1 MNNHHAA
8 LNSSTRSI
16 NRVNQHKAFRANPSR
31 ARHQLNSRPGI
42 FNNLVFLPPSINSCL
57 VNPLY
62 LVNLNAHNLN
72 SVLVELTNLVTL
84 PVNRNYQKL
93 KVNEPLLTLTPFLC
107 FFLSPFHAGVHR
119 TAMDYYRYLWT
130 SLVVSLC
137 LDFIKSESAG
147 RLMNRLLM

>member
-1 MNNHHAA
+1 MNNHHAT

-16 NRVNQHKAFRANPSR
+16 NRVNQQKVFRANPSK

-62 LVNLNAHNLN
+62 LVNLNCHNLN
-72 SVLVELTNLVTL
+72 SVLVELTNLVSL

-93 KVNEPLLTLTPFLC
+93 KVNEPLLTLTPFLY

-119 TAMDYYRYLWT
+119 NIMDNYRYLWT
-130 SLVVSLC
+130 
-137 LDFIKSESAG
+137 K
-147 RLMNRLLM
+147 LMVLA